1 MARRHH
7 SQRAYNERMSELEEL
22 EKRIRKLSPQDLARF
37 RAWFAEFDHA
47 LWDRQIE
54 SDAKSGRLD
63 RLVNEARADY
73 KAGKAKKI

>member
-1 MARRHH
+1 
-7 SQRAYNERMSELEEL
+7 MSELEEL
-22 EKRIRKLSPQDLARF
+22 ERRIRKLSPQDLAKF

-54 SDAKSGRLD
+54 ADSKSGKLD
-63 RLVNEARADY
+63 RLANEALADY

>member
-1 MARRHH
+1 
-7 SQRAYNERMSELEEL
+7 MSDLEEL
-22 EKRIRKLSPQDLARF
+22 EKRIRKLSPRDLAKF

-54 SDAKSGRLD
+54 SDAKSGKLD
-63 RLVNEARADY
+63 RLANEALADY

>member
-1 MARRHH
+1 
-7 SQRAYNERMSELEEL
+7 MSELDEL
-22 EKRIRKLSPQDLARF
+22 EKRIRKLSAQDLAKF

-54 SDAKSGRLD
+54 SDSKSGKLD
-63 RLVNEARADY
+63 RLASEAVADY

>member
-1 MARRHH
+1 
-7 SQRAYNERMSELEEL
+7 MSELEEL
-22 EKRIRKLSPQDLARF
+22 EKRIRKLSPQDLAKF

-54 SDAKSGRLD
+54 SDAKSGKLD